1 MIRGI
6 LMVGQP
12 EYISKIKGKPYTL
25 VSCGLDFAGKTAMFQ
40 YLLTGEMQEE
50 LEPTVGFNIEKFTL
64 AGGLLE
70 ATIFDM
76 GGQKSL
82 RGQWQDKI
90 MKADGILYVV
100 DANDPGRFS
109 ESKEEFHNRV
119 LPIISEKPCCIL
131 ANKYDLIVEK
141 KQPKWPMA
149 LINSVSDEV
158 QKALE
163 IPIEEKYGQFKLITT
178 SMKNGLGLN
187 KIFRFFLNF

>member
-1 MIRGI
+1 MS
-6 LMVGQP
+6 GQP
-12 EYISKIKGKPYTL
+12 KYISKIKGKPFTL

-40 YLLTGEMQEE
+40 YLLTGELRED
-50 LEPTVGFNIEKFTL
+50 LEPTVDFNIEKFTL

-82 RGQWQDKI
+82 RSQWQDQI

-119 LPIISEKPCCIL
+119 LPIIPDKPCCIL
-131 ANKYDLIVEK
+131 ANKYDLIIEK

-149 LINSVSDEV
+149 LIKSVSNEV

-163 IPIEEKYGQFKLITT
+163 VPKVEKSRQFKLITT

-187 KIFRFFLNF
+187 KIFRFFLDF

>member
-1 MIRGI
+1 
-6 LMVGQP
+6 MVGQP
-12 EYISKIKGKPYTL
+12 KYISKIKGKSFNL

-40 YLLTGEMQEE
+40 YLLTGEMVEE
-50 LEPTVGFNIEKFTL
+50 LEPTLDFNIDKFTL

-76 GGQKSL
+76 GGHKSL
-82 RGQWQDKI
+82 RDQWYDKI

-100 DANDPGRFS
+100 DANDLGRFN
-109 ESKEEFHNRV
+109 ESKEEFHSRV
-119 LPIISEKPCCIL
+119 LPIISDKPCCIL
-131 ANKYDLIVEK
+131 ANKYDLIIEK
-141 KQPKWPMA
+141 RQPKWPMA

-158 QKALE
+158 KIALE
-163 IPIEEKYGQFKLITT
+163 IPIEDKPGQFKMITT